1 MNKDLIDLQRNSK
14 AACAIILDE
23 FYKSIGQE
31 LVMDAK
37 IDDVYLF
44 AKSSTGPIFKDK
56 LDKISSNTGL
66 TYFVIRNIDQIDVEK
81 QNRYISLVKDRE
93 LTGYNLPQN
102 VIIVFTISSKEN
114 LNKIS
119 KELYHFCVV
128 AF

>member
-102 VIIVFTISSKEN
+102 VIIVFTISSKES

>member
-1 MNKDLIDLQRNSK
+1 MNKDLIDLQRSSK
-14 AACAIILDE
+14 GTCAIVLDE
-23 FYKSIGQE
+23 FYKNIGQE
-31 LVMDAK
+31 LIMDAK

-44 AKSSTGPIFKDK
+44 AKSSTGPIFKEK
-56 LDKISSNTGL
+56 LDKISSNKEL
-66 TYFVIRNIDQIDVEK
+66 TYFVIRNIDQIDIEK

-93 LTGYNLPQN
+93 LIGYNLPQN

-119 KELYHFCVV
+119 KDLYHFCVV